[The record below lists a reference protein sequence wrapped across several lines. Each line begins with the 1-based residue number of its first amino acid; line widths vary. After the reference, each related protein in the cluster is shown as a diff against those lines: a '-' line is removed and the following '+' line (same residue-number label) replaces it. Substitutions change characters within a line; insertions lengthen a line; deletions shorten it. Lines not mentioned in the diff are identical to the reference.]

1 MNPHLP
7 IYPKVLFPAK
17 VILPED
23 AETVGPGNQGQPCS
37 HCTEQRGQ
45 GQEGEY
51 DGEAPSKSS
60 ETLGTFTPHFLMQDP
75 GYKPIPGWPFFR
87 YAYRWAEEGF
97 KVRGTSIC
105 FMGMSTGVCVCVCVS
120 PRTQHCHSWQWLQ
133 RQIQES
139 QPCSN
144 VCLYTQVSCLW
155 NLLRKTQWAG
165 GCTAKLWRS
174 LKEASHRGPCAVGS
188 RSYEMSRRGQRV
200 DTESRFVAAWASA
213 CPRLGGSGW
222 KHLGFLLGVT
232 ICPEMYCDD
241 RCTILCMVIRLCAL
255 NEWTEGSVTFISIK
269 LL

>member
-105 FMGMSTGVCVCVCVS
+105 FMGMSTGVCVCVCVC
-120 PRTQHCHSWQWLQ
+120 PLGHS
-133 RQIQES
+133 
-139 QPCSN
+139 
-144 VCLYTQVSCLW
+144 
-155 NLLRKTQWAG
+155 
-165 GCTAKLWRS
+165 TATHDSDYKD
-174 LKEASHRGPCAVGS
+174 K
-188 RSYEMSRRGQRV
+188 SRRANHAQ
-200 DTESRFVAAWASA
+200 
-213 CPRLGGSGW
+213 
-222 KHLGFLLGVT
+222 
-232 ICPEMYCDD
+232 MYV
-241 RCTILCMVIRLCAL
+241 CTHKYPVFEI
-255 NEWTEGSVTFISIK
+255 F
-269 LL
+269 